1 MDPPLPSIL
10 KKRRLQRIGG
20 RPIIECRREFTLPHK
35 FPSMINTP
43 KCNSVF
49 EKFTTSNTSVQ
60 SSLNGLKSKKVL
72 ATNGITKLRIK
83 TKDGIDL
90 GEVKVQLLTNDQ
102 KNLLN
107 VPQIVKVQ
115 QASNCM
121 KNSVA
126 GLSTSSQSNTVKI
139 VKPLGSQ
146 LCRETQK
153 CIRELHCPIKQQFVV
168 SHSKIPVARN
178 KNKNVIQ
185 KHEVLSKVNKMNQSN
200 SPLNDNGYR
209 LLHNVPAVSKKITEP
224 EKTLVLINEQEVR
237 DEHIFKNN
245 EKCIENKNNDTLEKT
260 NVTDVKSSL
269 IELAESKFPIVRC
282 ERLQIPPTKVNIN
295 KIKRQE
301 KENNTLSHENIRK
314 RKRILLKNNEWN
326 HSAKRIENASNNNSL
341 NLESSENQKHASILK
356 EPTRCDNNVNDFDND
371 DVVIVCEKNEIAGQH
386 YNNVQEKKCTIISMN
401 NKDVDNETQSVNTK
415 PNFDRNEIICKNN
428 VLNENPEFDISHD
441 GKKDNEKKEKLSE
454 YLNVIKEALTSVK
467 DEQLRI
473 KALHALAECGVGIAK
488 QVPIIPSERLRTVHD
503 SQIQTDVFGLLDRQ
517 SFVLVKKTM
526 STIKRIK
533 QIERSTVNLCPVM
546 KEVQTQTEMQIQTES
561 KLHNNVYNTDLFS
574 ILEGP
579 HMVVPQDTLDI
590 DNYFNEI
597 FNNNSDINKVQKIL
611 STPHS
616 LCKKVAAQLKKDYDE
631 LQYCDNNGML
641 NIHRAVVNNQLCEVQ
656 KLLLI
661 LRASKTSID
670 VLTEDGMTSLELG
683 IQYNASESIVK
694 LLLEA
699 GAKPISSELICDSA
713 VLLAS
718 KQSSP
723 LLPLLLNYV
732 TEPQLLNREDSSG
745 LAPLHYC
752 ALNGFLDGVIALVE
766 VGADINLKDHR
777 SGRTPFFHALENNY
791 TLVAQKLLECGAIA
805 NLPNFSGQS
814 VLSLIDETNNFSFK
828 ALLKQIVI

>member
-10 KKRRLQRIGG
+10 KKRRLQRIDGK
-20 RPIIECRREFTLPHK
+20 PIIECKREFTLPHK

-60 SSLNGLKSKKVL
+60 SSLNGLKSKKIL
-72 ATNGITKLRIK
+72 ATNKITKLRIK

-90 GEVKVQLLTNDQ
+90 GEVKVQLLTSDQ

-107 VPQIVKVQ
+107 VPQIVKIQ
-115 QASNCM
+115 QTSNCM
-121 KNSVA
+121 KNSIA

-139 VKPLGSQ
+139 VKPLESQ

-153 CIRELHCPIKQQFVV
+153 CIRESYCPVKQQFVV
-168 SHSKIPVARN
+168 SPSKISIARN

-185 KHEVLSKVNKMNQSN
+185 KHQVLSKVNKKNQSN
-200 SPLNDNGYR
+200 SPVNDNKYR
-209 LLHNVPAVSKKITEP
+209 LLHNVPAISKNTTEP
-224 EKTLVLINEQEVR
+224 EKTLVLINKQEIR
-237 DEHIFKNN
+237 NEHIFKNN
-245 EKCIENKNNDTLEKT
+245 KKCLENKNNDILKKI
-260 NVTDVKSSL
+260 NITDVKSSM
-269 IELAESKFPIVRC
+269 IQLAESKFPIVRC
-282 ERLQIPPTKVNIN
+282 ERLQIPTTKVNIN
-295 KIKRQE
+295 KIERQQ
-301 KENNTLSHENIRK
+301 KGNNAPSHENIKK
-314 RKRILLKNNEWN
+314 RKRFYLTNDEWN

-341 NLESSENQKHASILK
+341 SLESSENQKHINILK
-356 EPTRCDNNVNDFDND
+356 EPTRFDD
-371 DVVIVCEKNEIAGQH
+371 DVIVCEKYEIASQQC
-386 YNNVQEKKCTIISMN
+386 NNIQEEECTIVPMS
-401 NKDVDNETQSVNTK
+401 NKDVDNETQSVFIKVNAK

-428 VLNENPEFDISHD
+428 ILNENPEFDISHD
-441 GKKDNEKKEKLSE
+441 GEKDNEKKEKLSE

-488 QVPIIPSERLRTVHD
+488 QVPIIPPERLRTVHD

-526 STIKRIK
+526 STIERIK
-533 QIERSTVNLCPVM
+533 QIEHSTVNPCPAM
-546 KEVQTQTEMQIQTES
+546 KDVQTQTEVQIQTES
-561 KLHNNVYNTDLFS
+561 KLLNNIYNTDLFS

-579 HMVVPQDTLDI
+579 HMEVPIQNTLDI
-590 DNYFNEI
+590 DNYFNEF

-631 LQYCDNNGML
+631 LQYCDDNGML
-641 NIHRAVVNNQLCEVQ
+641 NIHRAVVNNQLHEMQ

-661 LRASKTSID
+661 LKASKTSID
-670 VLTEDGMTSLELG
+670 ILTEDGMTSLELA
-683 IQYNASESIVK
+683 IQHDASESIVK

-699 GAKPISSELICDSA
+699 GAKPISSEFICDSA

-752 ALNGFLDGVIALVE
+752 ALNGFLNGVIALVE

-791 TLVAQKLLECGAIA
+791 ILVAQKLLECGAIA